1 LAEKSTLHVS
11 HHLRAPPGVGHT
23 ANKMADSAQDDSAR
37 TRDASLASAGSK
49 AVSQAPAW
57 SEVTRL
63 SDGSFRVRLGGSF
76 GQGWLA
82 SLCCGLAKR
91 RISIERAHAMR
102 TRNLSWIAEFTAL
115 LLEDAHD
122 PDTVPYLALAA
133 TPVTLDGQ
141 PLRIESYQLE
151 PCFDG
156 TLKLSIEAR
165 DTLGLLGSL
174 LDKLASLGLYPSEM
188 HIETQTSLAC
198 DALWLSTADGGSPSS
213 ELTSALEQ
221 TLRAARPQE

>member
-1 LAEKSTLHVS
+1 
-11 HHLRAPPGVGHT
+11 
-23 ANKMADSAQDDSAR
+23 MADTAQDDSERLLQLSPSSEA
-37 TRDASLASAGSK
+37 APAK
-49 AVSQAPAW
+49 SQAPAW
-57 SEVTRL
+57 SEVTKL

-76 GQGWLA
+76 GPGWLA

-102 TRNLSWIAEFTAL
+102 TRNQSWIAEFTAL
-115 LLEDAHD
+115 SLEGAED
-122 PDTVPYLALAA
+122 PDRVAYLALAT

-141 PLRIESYQLE
+141 PLQLASYEIE

-174 LDKLASLGLYPSEM
+174 LDKLASLGLYPIEM
-188 HIETQTSLAC
+188 HIETTPSDVAC
-198 DALWLSTADGGSPSS
+198 DALWLSRADGGSPSS
-213 ELTSALEQ
+213 ELTSNLVQMLESAL
-221 TLRAARPQE
+221 LKD

>member
-1 LAEKSTLHVS
+1 MSD
-11 HHLRAPPGVGHT
+11 T
-23 ANKMADSAQDDSAR
+23 AHDDSNDLADKAQPS
-37 TRDASLASAGSK
+37 DAKS
-49 AVSQAPAW
+49 VSQAPAW

-82 SLCCGLAKR
+82 SLCCGLATR

-115 LLEDAHD
+115 ILEGADD
-122 PDTVPYLALAA
+122 PDRVPYLALAA
-133 TPVTLDGQ
+133 TPVQLDGQ
-141 PLRIESYQLE
+141 ALQLASYQME

-156 TLKLSIEAR
+156 TLKLAIEAR
-165 DTLGLLGSL
+165 DTLGLLGTL
-174 LDKLASLGLYPSEM
+174 LDKLATLGLYPIEM
-188 HIETQTSLAC
+188 HIETTQSDVAC

-213 ELTSALEQ
+213 ELTRSLEQ
-221 TLRAARPQE
+221 MLRGALAKD

>member
-1 LAEKSTLHVS
+1 MSD
-11 HHLRAPPGVGHT
+11 T
-23 ANKMADSAQDDSAR
+23 AHDDSGHAKDVS
-37 TRDASLASAGSK
+37 TPPSATLGTT
-49 AVSQAPAW
+49 VSQAPAW

-102 TRNLSWIAEFTAL
+102 TRNLSWIAEFSAL
-115 LLEDAHD
+115 LLEGGED
-122 PDTVPYLALAA
+122 PDRVPYVALAT
-133 TPVTLDGQ
+133 TPVTLDEQ
-141 PLRIESYQLE
+141 ALRLDSYRIE

-156 TLKLSIEAR
+156 TLKLSVEAR

-174 LDKLASLGLYPSEM
+174 LDKLASLGLYPIEM
-188 HIETQTSLAC
+188 HIETTPSDLAC

-213 ELTSALEQ
+213 ELTRSLEQMLQSALPVE
-221 TLRAARPQE
+221 AH

>member
-1 LAEKSTLHVS
+1 
-11 HHLRAPPGVGHT
+11 
-23 ANKMADSAQDDSAR
+23 MADTAHDDSPRLSDDLPSPDGAQ
-37 TRDASLASAGSK
+37 AK
-49 AVSQAPAW
+49 SQAPAW
-57 SEVTRL
+57 SEVTRH
-63 SDGSFRVRLGGSF
+63 SDGTFRVRLGGSF

-82 SLCCGLAKR
+82 SLCCGLATR

-115 LLEDAHD
+115 SVEGADD
-122 PDTVPYLALAA
+122 PDRVPYLALAT
-133 TPVTLDGQ
+133 TPAALDGK
-141 PLRIESYQLE
+141 PLRLARYEIE

-174 LDKLASLGLYPSEM
+174 LDKLASLGLYPIEM
-188 HIETQTSLAC
+188 HIETTPSDVAC

-213 ELTSALEQ
+213 ELTSNLVQMLESAL
-221 TLRAARPQE
+221 LKD

>member
-1 LAEKSTLHVS
+1 MSD
-11 HHLRAPPGVGHT
+11 T
-23 ANKMADSAQDDSAR
+23 AHD
-37 TRDASLASAGSK
+37 DASEAETSVSAVLPSPK
-49 AVSQAPAW
+49 SQAPAW
-57 SEVTRL
+57 SEVTRN

-82 SLCCGLAKR
+82 SLCCGLATR

-115 LLEDAHD
+115 IVEGAED
-122 PDTVPYLALAA
+122 PDRVPYLALAT
-133 TPVTLDGQ
+133 TPVALDGQ
-141 PLRIESYQLE
+141 TLKLDSYQIE
-151 PCFDG
+151 ACFDG

-174 LDKLASLGLYPSEM
+174 LDNLASLGLYPIEM
-188 HIETQTSLAC
+188 HIETTQSDVAC

-213 ELTSALEQ
+213 ELTRALEQ
-221 TLRAARPQE
+221 MLQSALPG

>member
-1 LAEKSTLHVS
+1 
-11 HHLRAPPGVGHT
+11 
-23 ANKMADSAQDDSAR
+23 MADSAHDDSAR
-37 TRDASLASAGSK
+37 LNEAPVPVADAKTA
-49 AVSQAPAW
+49 SQAPAW

-82 SLCCGLAKR
+82 SLCCGLAAR

-141 PLRIESYQLE
+141 PLRIDDYKIE

-174 LDKLASLGLYPSEM
+174 LDKLASLGLYPIEM
-188 HIETQTSLAC
+188 HIETQTDLAC
-198 DALWLSTADGGSPSS
+198 DALWLSTADGGSPSI
-213 ELTSALEQ
+213 ELTRALEQ
-221 TLRAARPQE
+221 TLRGARPAS